1 MTNTAKTSPYLSDK
15 KEGILKAAA
24 ILFAKRGFAAVSMR
38 DLAQEIHT
46 TPAALYHHFQDKA
59 AIHLATLQYVFS
71 GKATTVSD
79 LVKGDDA
86 PEIKLERLIVWL
98 TLQFAEN
105 PIMMRLL
112 QRELLDGDKQR
123 IKVLTEDVI
132 TAPLLEIQR
141 LMQQL
146 APGRDAR
153 LSAFSVVSLIM
164 GFVQL
169 SPVLEQLTGQRASR
183 KSLLDFANHAT
194 HLVLSGLVT
203 PPEAKEPC

>member
-1 MTNTAKTSPYLSDK
+1 MQIAEKFDLPLSDK
-15 KEGILKAAA
+15 KESILKAAA

-38 DLAQEIHT
+38 DLALEIHI

-59 AIHLATLQYVFS
+59 AIHFATLQYVFS
-71 GKATTVSD
+71 GKATDVAD
-79 LVKGDDA
+79 LIKGDDA

-98 TLQFAEN
+98 TLQFAQN

-123 IKVLTEDVI
+123 IKALAEDVI
-132 TAPLLEIQR
+132 TAPLYEIER
-141 LMQQL
+141 LTQQL

-164 GFVQL
+164 GFVEL
-169 SPVLEQLTGQRASR
+169 SPVLEQLTGQRSTR
-183 KSLLDFANHAT
+183 KSLLEFADHAT
-194 HLVLSGLVT
+194 HLVLNGLVT
-203 PPEAKEPC
+203 QPETKEAC

>member
-1 MTNTAKTSPYLSDK
+1 MQIAEKSDLPLSDK
-15 KEGILKAAA
+15 KETILKAAA

-59 AIHLATLQYVFS
+59 AIHAATLQYVFS
-71 GKATTVSD
+71 SKATDVSD
-79 LVKGDDA
+79 LIKGNDA
-86 PEIKLERLIVWL
+86 PEIKLERLIVWF
-98 TLQFAEN
+98 TLQFAQN

-132 TAPLLEIQR
+132 TAPLLEIER

-146 APGRDAR
+146 APDRDAR
-153 LSAFSVVSLIM
+153 LSAFSIISLIM
-164 GFVQL
+164 GFFEL
-169 SPVLEQLTGQRASR
+169 SPVLEQLTGQRSTR
-183 KSLLDFANHAT
+183 KSRLDFADHAKQ
-194 HLVLSGLVT
+194 LVLSGLVAQ
-203 PPEAKEPC
+203 PETEGVC

>member
-1 MTNTAKTSPYLSDK
+1 MKNSTRTASRLSDK
-15 KEGILKAAA
+15 KESILKAAA
-24 ILFAKRGFAAVSMR
+24 FLFAERGFAAVSMR

-71 GKATTVSD
+71 GKATDVSD
-79 LVKGDDA
+79 LIKRDDA
-86 PEIKLERLIVWL
+86 PEVKLERLIVWF
-98 TLQFAEN
+98 TLQFAQN

-112 QRELLDGDKQR
+112 QRELLDGDKQQ

-132 TAPLLEIQR
+132 TAPLLEIER

-153 LSAFSVVSLIM
+153 PSAFSIVSLIV
-164 GFVQL
+164 GFVEL
-169 SPVLEQLTGQRASR
+169 SPVLEQLTGRRSTR
-183 KSLLDFANHAT
+183 KSRLDFANHAT
-194 HLVLSGLVT
+194 HLVLSGLVAQ
-203 PPEAKEPC
+203 PETEGVC